1 MDNAIDI
8 LLGLDPNILSPEV
21 RCNEVKLTL
30 TNTST
35 DIANIL
41 AELSDQVEAD
51 KFISIRDTAVEAIKF
66 LGALI
71 NLTTPSPLAVL
82 EDKPDSFSLPDGVT
96 FDMGA
101 MVDAYKSAGVKMTD
115 PSVLKIMASLDPKT
129 KAAVSGKLHSV
140 VAPAKD
146 ATMQE
151 DIRRLAGSIPSN
163 IVPAQNDPFDIAQA
177 RDTYE
182 GIIKRDLSDYEVAIC
197 IAEQWRK

>member
-71 NLTTPSPLAVL
+71 NLTTPSPLGC
-82 EDKPDSFSLPDGVT
+82 PG
-96 FDMGA
+96 
-101 MVDAYKSAGVKMTD
+101 
-115 PSVLKIMASLDPKT
+115 
-129 KAAVSGKLHSV
+129 
-140 VAPAKD
+140 
-146 ATMQE
+146 
-151 DIRRLAGSIPSN
+151 R
-163 IVPAQNDPFDIAQA
+163 QA
-177 RDTYE
+177 
-182 GIIKRDLSDYEVAIC
+182 
-197 IAEQWRK
+197 